1 MTWYNMSGR
10 DQDIVLSSR
19 IRFAR
24 NLEGYAFGNR
34 LSDSA
39 AEEIIDKVG
48 GVLLEN
54 GFIRASLASPIETA
68 SYVEKHYISREF
80 AEKHTPHAL
89 LMNEPCGYAV
99 MLCEEDHMR
108 LQCILPGL
116 ALEEAYTSLCKLD
129 DLMDEK
135 FAIAYDDTL
144 GYLTHC
150 PTNLGTGMRAS
161 VMMFLPGLVWSKEL
175 PKIVPELKKLGLT
188 VRGVFGE
195 GSTGAGYSYQV
206 SNERTLGVSEKQ
218 ILDSVNKR
226 VLELCE
232 LELHA
237 RARMLEKQEMELR
250 DKCLR
255 AYGTLCN
262 CTLLPIEELTT
273 DMVKIKLGIA
283 LGFFKVRDMR
293 DFNDF
298 LADMRPAS
306 FVIEN
311 ELQHVTEKER
321 DACRAEIVGKV
332 LPELVSRIR

>member
-39 AEEIIDKVG
+39 AEEILDKVG

-129 DLMDEK
+129 DLIDENFK
-135 FAIAYDDTL
+135 LAFDDTL

-161 VMMFLPGLVWSKEL
+161 VMMFLPALTMSGKISGLAAQLSKIGLTMRGLYGEGTAAQGYIYQISNQITL
-175 PKIVPELKKLGLT
+175 GMTEEDTLKKLADVIAQIKESEHS
-188 VRGVFGE
+188 VR
-195 GSTGAGYSYQV
+195 ALI
-206 SNERTLGVSEKQ
+206 NEER
-218 ILDSVNKR
+218 NP
-226 VLELCE
+226 ELIDRIC
-232 LELHA
+232 
-237 RARMLEKQEMELR
+237 RAE
-250 DKCLR
+250 
-255 AYGTLCN
+255 GTLRHAF
-262 CTLLPIEELTT
+262 LLSSAEFISLYANLR
-273 DMVKIKLGIA
+273 LGIA
-283 LGFFKVRDMR
+283 LGVVKEIDYQTLDSLFISVMPATLMLSASANGEKARDILR
-293 DFNDF
+293 ARRIKEA
-298 LADMRPAS
+298 LAR
-306 FVIEN
+306 
-311 ELQHVTEKER
+311 
-321 DACRAEIVGKV
+321 
-332 LPELVSRIR
+332 